1 MMVTKSLCIGLGGLF
16 KCDVLHADPFLFN
29 KKSNVLRSLLL
40 IFSLIHLPLTEVI
53 LFNLIYCIHFQF

>member
-1 MMVTKSLCIGLGGLF
+1 MMVTKSLTIGLDGLF
-16 KCDVLHADPFLFN
+16 KPVALYPDLLLFN